1 MARAVVEVMETEA
14 EMEAVEVGVVQEVG
28 AVEKGDGGA
37 RRVRVRVTREGG
49 EVRRNLPVGA
59 QEVRRGAG

>member
-1 MARAVVEVMETEA
+1 MEVMETEA

-37 RRVRVRVTREGG
+37 RRVRVTREGG